1 MSVFSR
7 NINVSRVLQGNSWRE
22 VCPSRVNRRIGNPT
36 YGGVRAGGREAPGY
50 SLCARHGAKRQAWRT
65 IVRLKT
71 GAWPTRVDARVKRVG
86 ALVLATITGKQKRT
100 GK

>member
-50 SLCARHGAKRQAWRT
+50 SLQ
-65 IVRLKT
+65 VLEMN
-71 GAWPTRVDARVKRVG
+71 
-86 ALVLATITGKQKRT
+86 ALVTPPSAPLIVAPGVEPLNLWSPSPPEP
-100 GK
+100 

>member
-50 SLCARHGAKRQAWRT
+50 SLVASPG
-65 IVRLKT
+65 LN
-71 GAWPTRVDARVKRVG
+71 
-86 ALVLATITGKQKRT
+86 
-100 GK
+100 